1 MEADVEFEAD
11 AIGHEMSNQPSENQ
25 SFPYTTRSWNALV

>member
-11 AIGHEMSNQPSENQ
+11 AIGREMYNQSENQ